1 MVGNKVLTLIAIFAA
16 TKEIIAYHSSNK
28 LKYHRK
34 ISVRSSLESK
44 KYEYCVKIISVCYL
58 LWDAPPDYEDE
69 NEDQDLEN
77 LEIDEQIRRAKCVP
91 QHQSSQDNAIYWQ
104 NVRRWQREVEKLF
117 LSTHMFEVIE
127 ELDGGNAIKINLWS
141 LFHIKMMV
149 ICNRT
154 RMINNVNSETD
165 NCDENQEIGIW
176 INEQVK
182 CDTILEDFTNRV
194 PNILNT
200 LETHLYKDCCP
211 YSILRDRLE
220 VINDNID
227 TIMQLN
233 SLEENGG
240 FISTGNASIDMQN
253 LVIRLEFINRKL
265 ISDKTS
271 TQCCKNWAESEK
283 SAKYRYQTEMNQLM
297 DISSTSVTSNQSTEF
312 YKNFNTNAE
321 HLEIKI
327 LASENYHPQPN
338 SNMTKNNCC
347 SSKNQFKN
355 IQMLVN
361 EYIIST
367 NFSKNPNDEL
377 RKSIENTKNIIRNSE
392 ILLNNELNQLNDLNS
407 VCSDKCSK
415 DPISKSTF
423 QSKLRY
429 LEDEVQQMMSSNIN
443 NLTIPNENDE
453 IEQKEYTAD
462 EDELQNCLDSVER
475 QKADMRQLIAVYNA
489 NMESHREI
497 KKDRE
502 NVIKDLRNKLNK
514 LRLANSNQSNKL
526 EDNNAKERLEKRLK
540 DIRPILDEKTQTVHR
555 QSEMLNE
562 IQSKLSENY
571 TNSKRLVDKVKSTNF
586 EINNKIEGQ
595 LNELEHK
602 LNSTN
607 LQKIKNSK
615 KLDYLEARLKSM
627 KNQSQNSIQRLLATI
642 DALEN
647 RLKEVNNEIK
657 ESKDKAKKCSESCD
671 LGKLPNIEQ
680 LQNRLNVLEKTLK

>member
-1 MVGNKVLTLIAIFAA
+1 M
-16 TKEIIAYHSSNK
+16 AYHSSNK

-34 ISVRSSLESK
+34 VSVRSSLENN
-44 KYEYCVKIISVCYL
+44 KYEYCVKIIKVCYL
-58 LWDAPPDYEDE
+58 LWDAPPDYDDE
-69 NEDQDLEN
+69 SEDQDSDN

-91 QHQSSQDNAIYWQ
+91 KHQSSQDNTIYWQ

-127 ELDGGNAIKINLWS
+127 ELDGGNAIKINLIN

-154 RMINNVNSETD
+154 RMMNNVNSETD

-176 INEQVK
+176 INEQLK
-182 CDTILEDFTNRV
+182 CDTILEDLTNRV

-240 FISTGNASIDMQN
+240 FKSSGNASIDMQN
-253 LVIRLEFINRKL
+253 LVIRLEFLNRKM

-271 TQCCKNWAESEK
+271 PQCCKNWAESEK
-283 SAKYRYQTEMNQLM
+283 SAKYRYQTAMNHLI
-297 DISSTSVTSNQSTEF
+297 DTSSTSVTSNQSTEF
-312 YKNFNTNAE
+312 YKHFNKDAE

-327 LASENYHPQPN
+327 LASENYHQQSN

-347 SSKNQFKN
+347 SSNNQLKN
-355 IQMLVN
+355 IQMLLN
-361 EYIIST
+361 EYITST
-367 NFSKNPNDEL
+367 NFSKHSNNEL
-377 RKSIENTKNIIRNSE
+377 RKSIENTNKIIINSE
-392 ILLNNELNQLNDLNS
+392 ILLNNEQNQLNDLNS
-407 VCSDKCSK
+407 VCSVKCSK
-415 DPISKSTF
+415 NPVNKSTF

-453 IEQKEYTAD
+453 VEQKEYNAV
-462 EDELQNCLDSVER
+462 EDDLQNCLDSVER
-475 QKADMRQLIAVYNA
+475 KKADMPELIALYNA
-489 NMESHREI
+489 NLKSHREI
-497 KKDRE
+497 KEDRE
-502 NVIKDLRNKLNK
+502 NAIKDLRNKLNK
-514 LRLANSNQSNKL
+514 LQLANLNQSNKL
-526 EDNNAKERLEKRLK
+526 EDNNAKERLENRLK
-540 DIRPILDEKTQTVHR
+540 DIRPILDEKTQAIHR

-571 TNSKRLVDKVKSTNF
+571 TNSKRMLDKVKSTNF

-607 LQKIKNSK
+607 LQKIKNSEK
-615 KLDYLEARLKSM
+615 IDYLEARLKTM

-642 DALEN
+642 DVLEN

-671 LGKLPNIEQ
+671 LGKLPTIEQ
-680 LQNRLNVLEKTLK
+680 LENRLNVLQKTLK

>member
-1 MVGNKVLTLIAIFAA
+1 MDAVGNKVLTFIAIFAA
-16 TKEIIAYHSSNK
+16 TKESIAYHSSNK

-69 NEDQDLEN
+69 GEDQDSDN

-127 ELDGGNAIKINLWS
+127 ELDGGNAIKINLWN

-154 RMINNVNSETD
+154 RMMNNVNSETD

-200 LETHLYKDCCP
+200 LETHLHKDCCP
-211 YSILRDRLE
+211 NSILRDRLE

-240 FISTGNASIDMQN
+240 FISTGNVSIDMQN
-253 LVIRLEFINRKL
+253 LVIRLEFLNRKL
-265 ISDKTS
+265 ISDNRS
-271 TQCCKNWAESEK
+271 TQCCKNWTESEK
-283 SAKYRYQTEMNQLM
+283 SAKYKYQTEMNHLI
-297 DISSTSVTSNQSTEF
+297 DTSLTSVTNNPSTEF
-312 YKNFNTNAE
+312 YKHFNKDAE

-327 LASENYHPQPN
+327 LASENDHQQSN
-338 SNMTKNNCC
+338 SNMTKKNCC
-347 SSKNQFKN
+347 SSNNQLKN
-355 IQMLVN
+355 IEMLVN
-361 EYIIST
+361 EYINST
-367 NFSKNPNDEL
+367 NLSKHSNNEL
-377 RKSIENTKNIIRNSE
+377 RKSIENTNKIIRNSE

-407 VCSDKCSK
+407 VCSEKCSK
-415 DPISKSTF
+415 DPINKSTF

-453 IEQKEYTAD
+453 IEQKEYNAV
-462 EDELQNCLDSVER
+462 EDQLQNCLDSVER
-475 QKADMRQLIAVYNA
+475 QKADMRELIAVYNS

-514 LRLANSNQSNKL
+514 LRLANSNQSNN
-526 EDNNAKERLEKRLK
+526 NNAKERQEKRLK
-540 DIRPILDEKTQTVHR
+540 DIRPILDEKTQTIHR

-571 TNSKRLVDKVKSTNF
+571 TNNKRMVDNVKSTDF

-595 LNELEHK
+595 LNELDHK

-607 LQKIKNSK
+607 LQKIKNSE

-627 KNQSQNSIQRLLATI
+627 KNQSQNSIQRLSATI

-671 LGKLPNIEQ
+671 LGKLPTMEE
-680 LQNRLNVLEKTLK
+680 LQNRLNVLQKTLK